1 MDGTGVF
8 ELRNRVL
15 AGSLALVMLGAQ
27 AQPQGAQQG
36 AAQQAIPDAPKPQTT
51 LPGLGTVA
59 PGQGSSSSDGG
70 SSSTGA
76 PAQPTPTAPPAA
88 SGAQPAANSGPAV
101 EPVIPE
107 DLPTADYQGPAYVPP
122 TGEGSHV
129 AATLVMRVNYV
140 LVPFTVED
148 SKGRQV
154 PGLGERDVQV
164 FENDV
169 RQKISYFTSDM
180 FPLSVAIV
188 IDQSMAQGDMDR
200 VNGALG
206 ALQDAFTRYD
216 EVAMF
221 TYNKST
227 RMVTNFTG
235 AQSARLTQAIDLSK
249 GSGREPLLPGSLEGP
264 LSNTTVVNNQSFDP
278 NTQPIRGQNGLQL
291 NVPREIHPLNDA
303 ILTAA
308 KALSTRPLTFR
319 RVIYV
324 ISDGKEYG
332 SQAHTKDVIQY
343 LQQNLIE
350 VDATLVGE
358 SAMMGVG
365 FIDRFHLPYEMKDN
379 VLPAYW
385 QATGGNV
392 DREFRSGG
400 IEKSFARIAGEV
412 RSRYTL
418 GYYTHEPFIDGK
430 YRKLEVRVIGHGT
443 DLNIIA
449 KKGYF
454 PTAMEVR
461 PHVAP
466 TAQ

>member
-1 MDGTGVF
+1 M
-8 ELRNRVL
+8 
-15 AGSLALVMLGAQ
+15 
-27 AQPQGAQQG
+27 
-36 AAQQAIPDAPKPQTT
+36 
-51 LPGLGTVA
+51 
-59 PGQGSSSSDGG
+59 
-70 SSSTGA
+70 
-76 PAQPTPTAPPAA
+76 
-88 SGAQPAANSGPAV
+88 
-101 EPVIPE
+101 PE
-107 DLPTADYQGPAYVPP
+107 NLPTADYQGPAYVPP
-122 TGEGSHV
+122 TGTGDQAV
-129 AATLVMRVNYV
+129 ATLMMRVNYV
-140 LVPFTVED
+140 DVPFTVED

-154 PGLGERDVQV
+154 PGLDGNRDVQV
-164 FENDV
+164 FENGV
-169 RQKISYFTSDM
+169 RQHISFFTSDM

-206 ALQDAFTRYD
+206 ALQDAFTKYD
-216 EVAMF
+216 EVAIF

-249 GSGREPLLPGSLEGP
+249 GSGREPLLPGELNGP
-264 LSNTTVVNNQSFDP
+264 LSQTLDINNQSFDP
-278 NTQPIRGQNGLQL
+278 NTQPVRGQNGIQL
-291 NVPREIHPLNDA
+291 TPPREIHPLNDA

-308 KALSTRPLTFR
+308 TALSSRPVNFR

-332 SQAHTKDVIQY
+332 SQAKTKDVIKY
-343 LQQNLIE
+343 LQQNRIE

-358 SAMMGVG
+358 SAMMGIG
-365 FIDRFHLPYEMKDN
+365 FIDRFHLPLMMKDN

-392 DREFRSGG
+392 DAEYLKGG

-412 RSRYTL
+412 RNRYDL

-430 YRKLEVRVIGHGT
+430 YRTVEVRVIGHGN

-466 TAQ
+466 SAQ

>member
-15 AGSLALVMLGAQ
+15 AGSLALMMLGAQ
-27 AQPQGAQQG
+27 AQPQGAQQ
-36 AAQQAIPDAPKPQTT
+36 AIPDAPKPQV
-51 LPGLGTVA
+51 PGLGSVA
-59 PGQGSSSSDGG
+59 PGQGSPSGLSGDSSSAG
-70 SSSTGA
+70 TPTQPTHAA
-76 PAQPTPTAPPAA
+76 PAAASEVQPTAAPVTEPAA
-88 SGAQPAANSGPAV
+88 TG
-101 EPVIPE
+101 
-107 DLPTADYQGPAYVPP
+107 DLPTADSAGPTYVPAA
-122 TGEGSHV
+122 GQGSGAV
-129 AATLVMRVNYV
+129 ATLVMRVNYV
-140 LVPFTVED
+140 DVPFTVLD

-154 PGLGERDVQV
+154 PGLTERDVQV

-169 RQKISYFTSDM
+169 RQHISFFTSDT

-188 IDQSMAQGDMDR
+188 VDQSMAQGDMDR

-206 ALQDAFTRYD
+206 ALQDAFTKYD
-216 EVAMF
+216 EVAYI
-221 TYNKST
+221 TYNKSIK
-227 RMVTNFTG
+227 MVTNFTG
-235 AQSARLTQAIDLSK
+235 AQSERLTQAIDLSK
-249 GSGREPLLPGSLEGP
+249 SSGREPLMAGSLSGP
-264 LSNTTVVNNQSFDP
+264 MAQTTVINNQPFDP
-278 NTQPIRGQNGLQL
+278 NTQPIRGQNGIQM

-303 ILTAA
+303 ILEAA
-308 KALSTRPLTFR
+308 KALSTRPVTFR

-343 LQQNLIE
+343 LQRNRIE

-365 FIDRFHLPYEMKDN
+365 FIDRFHLPFEMKDD

-392 DREFRSGG
+392 DREFLKGG

-418 GYYTHEPFIDGK
+418 GYYTHEPFLDGK

-454 PTAMEVR
+454 PSAMEVQ

-466 TAQ
+466 AAQ

>member
-1 MDGTGVF
+1 
-8 ELRNRVL
+8 
-15 AGSLALVMLGAQ
+15 MLGVQ
-27 AQPQGAQQG
+27 AQPQGT
-36 AAQQAIPDAPKPQTT
+36 QQAIPDAPKPQTT

-59 PGQGSSSSDGG
+59 PGQGSSSSSDGG

-76 PAQPTPTAPPAA
+76 PVQPSPAAPPAA
-88 SGAQPAANSGPAV
+88 SGAQPAANSAPAV
-101 EPVIPE
+101 EPGMPE

-122 TGEGSHV
+122 TGAGSEAV
-129 AATLVMRVNYV
+129 ATLVTRVNYV
-140 LVPFTVED
+140 EVPFTVED

-154 PGLGERDVQV
+154 PGLNAPDVQV
-164 FENDV
+164 FENGV
-169 RQKISYFTSDM
+169 RQNIRVFTSDM

-206 ALQDAFTRYD
+206 ALQDAFTKYD
-216 EVAMF
+216 EVAVF

-227 RMVTNFTG
+227 KTVTNFTG

-249 GSGREPLLPGSLEGP
+249 GSGREPLMAGELGGP
-264 LSNTTVVNNQSFDP
+264 MAETTVINDQRFDP
-278 NTQPIRGQNGLQL
+278 NTQPIRGQNGMQL
-291 NVPREIHPLNDA
+291 NPPREIHPLNDA

-332 SQAHTKDVIQY
+332 SQAKTKDVIQY
-343 LQQNLIE
+343 LQQNRIE

-358 SAMMGVG
+358 SAMMGIG
-365 FIDRFHLPYEMKDN
+365 FIDRWHLPYEMKDN

-400 IEKSFARIAGEV
+400 IEKSFAKIAGEV
-412 RSRYTL
+412 RSRYDL
-418 GYYTHEPFIDGK
+418 GYYSHEPFVDGK
-430 YRKLEVRVIGHGT
+430 YRTLEVRVIGHGN

-466 TAQ
+466 AAQ

>member
-8 ELRNRVL
+8 ELRRVL

-51 LPGLGTVA
+51 LPGLGSVA
-59 PGQGSSSSDGG
+59 PGQGSSSSNGG
-70 SSSTGA
+70 SSSSTGA
-76 PAQPTPTAPPAA
+76 SAQPTPTVSPAA
-88 SGAQPAANSGPAV
+88 SEAQPAVSSAPAA
-101 EPVIPE
+101 EPVTPG
-107 DLPTADYQGPAYVPP
+107 DLPTADDQGPAYVP
-122 TGEGSHV
+122 TAGQGSQAV
-129 AATLVMRVNYV
+129 ATLVMRVNYV
-140 LVPFTVED
+140 DVPFTVED

-154 PGLGERDVQV
+154 PGLSQRDVQV
-164 FENDV
+164 FENGA
-169 RQKISYFTSDM
+169 RQHISFFTSDM

-188 IDQSMAQGDMDR
+188 IDQSMTQNEMDK
-200 VNGALG
+200 VNIALG
-206 ALQDAFTRYD
+206 ALPDAFTKYD
-216 EVAMF
+216 EVALS
-221 TYNKST
+221 TYNKSSK
-227 RMVTNFTG
+227 MVTNFTG
-235 AQSARLTQAIDLSK
+235 AQSERLTQAIDLAK
-249 GSGREPLLPGSLEGP
+249 GSGRQPLMPGSLSGP
-264 LSNTTVVNNQSFDP
+264 LSQTTVINNQSFDP
-278 NTQPIRGQNGLQL
+278 NTQPIRGQNGMQL

-308 KALSTRPLTFR
+308 KALSTRPVGFR

-324 ISDGKEYG
+324 ISDGREYG
-332 SQAHTKDVIQY
+332 SQAKTKDVIQY
-343 LQQNLIE
+343 LQQNRIE
-350 VDATLVGE
+350 VDATLVGD
-358 SAMMGVG
+358 SALMGIG
-365 FIDRFHLPYEMKDN
+365 FIDRFHLPFEMKDD

-392 DREFRSGG
+392 DREFLKGG

-430 YRKLEVRVIGHGT
+430 YRTLEVRVIGHGN
-443 DLNIIA
+443 DLNVIA